1 MPGSIQRTVGEIGE
15 RDGTQETQEARL
27 PPEIP
32 KKSQRNTKIF
42 TEIQQISLRNPK
54 IFPKNQNKF
63 QRLEKEMELGKVKKF
78 VSLLLN

>member
-15 RDGTQETQEARL
+15 RDGTRETQEARL

-63 QRLEKEMELGKVKKF
+63 QRLENETELRKVKKF

>member
-42 TEIQQISLRNPK
+42 TEKSNKFHREIQKYSQRNPTN
-54 IFPKNQNKF
+54 FRDWRMRRNS
-63 QRLEKEMELGKVKKF
+63 GK
-78 VSLLLN
+78 SRSSSPSC